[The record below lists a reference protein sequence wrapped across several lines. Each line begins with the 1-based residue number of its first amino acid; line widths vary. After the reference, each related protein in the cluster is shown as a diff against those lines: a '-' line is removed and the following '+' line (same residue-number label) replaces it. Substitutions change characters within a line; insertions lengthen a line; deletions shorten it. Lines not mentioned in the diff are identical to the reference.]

1 MKSLVQTLLF
11 TTATCATIQTRESN
25 SGCCF
30 QLASVG
36 KVNETVLEDH
46 VGDLLLGGTFQQ
58 GGFCLDKTTKTIQD
72 GLKHNCFMRAPDY
85 QFECYQGAVGT
96 TAFSVT
102 SPKPDG
108 KNYLT
113 YDNGP
118 GTFYACQMGTDQTY
132 DIYSS
137 ERTDKNG
144 CVPVALALT
153 NETPECGA
161 GGNTSNATVTK
172 RCQADRPTKPLR
184 RQASP
189 SACSIAASAPSLSP
203 KQLRPGNSSAL
214 GGANAAQ
221 ARITPESSTIFDYTI
236 PKDFLPKDAAKSSLC
251 ALQFRM
257 PVCTALPK
265 GYPCYSFSG
274 LEQEVLSNSGMAFHL
289 EADDGN
295 APWNSTEVHQ
305 VFPGDNTTIGVF
317 ECGQIADRKMSW
329 HVSSVR
335 EFVLEFLQAG
345 VGQGAEFQDGI
356 GAWIVPCQ

>member
-11 TTATCATIQTRESN
+11 TTATCATIRSRQT
-25 SGCCF
+25 SGQCCF

-46 VGDLLLGGTFQQ
+46 VGDLVLGGTFQQ
-58 GGFCLDKTTKTIQD
+58 GGFCLDKTAKTIQD

-96 TAFSVT
+96 TAFEVT
-102 SPKPDG
+102 KPKPDG
-108 KNYLT
+108 KYYLT

-118 GTFYACQMGTDQTY
+118 GTFYACPIPSGAGNEQTY

-137 ERTDKNG
+137 EKANKDG

-153 NETPECGA
+153 NETPECA
-161 GGNTSNATVTK
+161 TSSEASNAT
-172 RCQADRPTKPLR
+172 PTQPQQ
-184 RQASP
+184 RQTS
-189 SACSIAASAPSLSP
+189 SQACSVAASAPSLSP
-203 KQLRPGNSSAL
+203 SKLRSGNSSAA
-214 GGANAAQ
+214 GGANAK
-221 ARITPESSTIFDYTI
+221 ITPIDSTIFDYTI
-236 PKDFLPKDAAKSSLC
+236 PKDFLSKGSSKSSLC

-257 PVCTALPK
+257 PVCTSLPK

-274 LEQEVLSNSGMAFHL
+274 LEQEYLSDSGMAFHL

-295 APWNSTEVHQ
+295 VPWNSTEVHQ

-317 ECGQIADRKMSW
+317 ECGQKDDRKMSW

-335 EFVLEFLQAG
+335 EFALEFLQAG
-345 VGQGAEFQDGI
+345 VGEDAEFQDGI